1 MVSVVA
7 VGTAVMD
14 YIFAVDELPQGGGK
28 HFASGY
34 SEIGGGPAANGAV
47 AAARLGARAALW
59 ARVGADAVGDR
70 LIAELA
76 GDGVDTTHV
85 RRVAG
90 GRSSLSAVMVDGR
103 GERMIVNYTDADLDA
118 DASWLPLDGLAGADA
133 ILVHHRWPAGA
144 AAVMERA
151 RSLGV
156 PSVIDADVIPEREA
170 EDLVILASHAAFS
183 QGALRELTG
192 TGDIADGLRAA
203 HARTQGWVCVTAGSE
218 GCYWIEDNSVRHQ
231 PAFAVEV
238 VDTLGA
244 GDVFH
249 GALAVAL
256 GEGRG
261 EADAVRFASAAAALK
276 CTRFGGRAGIP
287 ERAEVDRFLAAT
299 G

>member
-14 YIFAVDELPQGGGK
+14 YIFSVDALPRGGGK
-28 HFASGY
+28 HFAGGF
-34 SEIGGGPAANGAV
+34 SEIGGGPAATGAV
-47 AAARLGARAALW
+47 AAAKLGARAALW
-59 ARVGADAVGDR
+59 ARVGADGVGER

-76 GDGVDTTHV
+76 EDGVDTAQV

-90 GRSSLSAVMVDGR
+90 GRSSLSAVMVDGT

-118 DASWLPLDGLAGADA
+118 DASWLPLDRLSDADA
-133 ILVHHRWPAGA
+133 VLVHHRWPAGA
-144 AAVMERA
+144 RAVMERA
-151 RSLGV
+151 RALGV
-156 PSVIDADVIPEREA
+156 PSVIDADVVPEREA
-170 EDLVILASHAAFS
+170 EELVTLASHAAFS
-183 QGALRELTG
+183 QGALRDLTG
-192 TGDIADGLRAA
+192 TGDIAAGLRAA
-203 HARTQGWVCVTAGSE
+203 QARTRGWVGVTAGGE
-218 GCYWIEDNSVRHQ
+218 GCTWLDDGALRHQ

-256 GEGRG
+256 GEGR
-261 EADAVRFASAAAALK
+261 EAAQAVRFASAAAALK

-287 ERAEVDRFLAAT
+287 ERAEVDRFLAGA

>member
-1 MVSVVA
+1 
-7 VGTAVMD
+7 
-14 YIFAVDELPQGGGK
+14 
-28 HFASGY
+28 
-34 SEIGGGPAANGAV
+34 
-47 AAARLGARAALW
+47 
-59 ARVGADAVGDR
+59 
-70 LIAELA
+70 
-76 GDGVDTTHV
+76 
-85 RRVAG
+85 
-90 GRSSLSAVMVDGR
+90 
-103 GERMIVNYTDADLDA
+103 MIVNYTDGDLDS

-133 ILVHHRWPAGA
+133 VLVHHRWPAGA
-144 AAVMERA
+144 AAVLEKA
-151 RSLGV
+151 RLLGV

-170 EDLVILASHAAFS
+170 EGLVTLASHAAFS
-183 QGALRELTG
+183 QGALRDLTG

-203 HARTQGWVCVTAGSE
+203 HGRTQGWVCVTAGAG
-218 GCYWIEDNSVRHQ
+218 GCTWLDDGALRHL

-261 EADAVRFASAAAALK
+261 EAEAVRFASAAAALK

-287 ERAEVDRFLAAT
+287 DRAEVDRFLAGA